1 MAFRDWTVIRI
12 LAGIAT
18 RIWAA
23 SGAALI
29 ACFVLYCFYGGFF
42 AFSLLMVS
50 VSCKYFPNLQT
61 RNWF

>member
-1 MAFRDWTVIRI
+1 MSFRDWTIVRI

-29 ACFVLYCFYGGFF
+29 ACFVLYCFYGGVL
-42 AFSLLMVS
+42 AFLLLMVS
-50 VSCKYFPNLQT
+50 VSGK
-61 RNWF
+61 